1 MPDWLFDI
9 VVGAVVVTVLSGL
22 VGGCSYI
29 VVRLARR
36 WLWP

>member
-1 MPDWLFDI
+1 MPDWVFEI

-22 VGGCSYI
+22 IDGCGYI
-29 VVRLARR
+29 VFRLAGR